1 MIIRE
6 IENEFSEEIGK
17 IGRKVNRGEY
27 MEITI
32 SEKQKEE
39 LMKEYEQDYKT
50 YLTSGGGEL
59 TIYFM
64 GTSSAM
70 ALVLTKAGIA
80 TDEEIAK
87 IQEKVEKELEKKPN
101 PMSNEGLD
109 NKTEEKINE
118 VITCI
123 KSDSLRGKIKLLY
136 DQIEIYRCWIR
147 DLHKF
152 LGIEGNEPKLMRDLE
167 KEED

>member
-50 YLTSGGGEL
+50 YLTS
-59 TIYFM
+59 
-64 GTSSAM
+64 
-70 ALVLTKAGIA
+70 
-80 TDEEIAK
+80 
-87 IQEKVEKELEKKPN
+87 
-101 PMSNEGLD
+101 
-109 NKTEEKINE
+109 
-118 VITCI
+118 C
-123 KSDSLRGKIKLLY
+123 LLY
-136 DQIEIYRCWIR
+136 TSPSPR
-147 DLHKF
+147 D
-152 LGIEGNEPKLMRDLE
+152 
-167 KEED
+167 